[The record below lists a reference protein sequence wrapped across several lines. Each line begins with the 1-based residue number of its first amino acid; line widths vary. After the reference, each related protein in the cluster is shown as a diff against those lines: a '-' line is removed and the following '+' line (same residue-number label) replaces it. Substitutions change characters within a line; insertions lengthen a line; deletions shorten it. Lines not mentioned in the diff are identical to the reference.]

1 MLGYD
6 HFLTRLGY
14 SSLFNLGE
22 PSHSLSLSSRPTT
35 PTKLEDLFLSHL
47 VDNEIR
53 LLTHQRLL
61 SEEAGY
67 IQFDQLSVVIEDS
80 RWQLFYLVVT
90 QVSKKRYSLIS
101 VKNCCYCRFFIL
113 FFCQIKSSFVSC
125 SDQTYAFALTSIYLL
140 YFDIY
145 QHSQDK
151 ALLKLIDY

>member
-1 MLGYD
+1 MNRP
-6 HFLTRLGY
+6 T
-14 SSLFNLGE
+14 LF
-22 PSHSLSLSSRPTT
+22 SLSSRLTT

-67 IQFDQLSVVIEDS
+67 VQFDQLSVVIEDS

-90 QVSKKRYSLIS
+90 QVSKKIYSLIS

-113 FFCQIKSSFVSC
+113 FSVRLKV
-125 SDQTYAFALTSIYLL
+125 YLCRAR
-140 YFDIY
+140 IR
-145 QHSQDK
+145 HT
-151 ALLKLIDY
+151 LLL